1 MARVQRD
8 KEAPASR
15 GTDLSIN
22 QALETVP
29 QGTEFPLAKDNSQ
42 GELSCEAQAG
52 SVPVSWGEYLGL
64 DQG

>member
-1 MARVQRD
+1 MFQE
-8 KEAPASR
+8 EAF
-15 GTDLSIN
+15 
-22 QALETVP
+22 P